1 MDLSLMNEA
10 LNCIIDSKKNL
21 MNSYIF
27 AYFMQDNNEKQLYE
41 HLQGILEYNIE
52 KLHNSLN
59 NLLEMI
65 DIDVNK
71 FQILF
76 EENGI
81 SIINLIS
88 VVNKFRKA
96 FIEEIENKYISYLDN
111 DLLRI

>member
-1 MDLSLMNEA
+1 
-10 LNCIIDSKKNL
+10 
-21 MNSYIF
+21 
-27 AYFMQDNNEKQLYE
+27 
-41 HLQGILEYNIE
+41 
-52 KLHNSLN
+52 
-59 NLLEMI
+59 MI